1 LQLLTFFGKIT
12 KKLKRITT
20 MAKHQFQTEA
30 NQILQLMIHSLY
42 SNKEIFLR
50 ELISNGSDAL
60 DKLNMLV
67 LTDENYKGVKFDPR
81 IDIVPNKEA
90 NTLTISDTG
99 IGMNEEDLLNNLGTI
114 AKSGTKA
121 FLENLTGDAKK
132 DSHLIGQFGVGF
144 YSAFMVA
151 SKIEVVTKKAGE
163 EKAYKWV
170 SDGSGE
176 FEIEET
182 QKDSHGTAITLYL
195 NEDETEFLEAYRIEA
210 IVKKYSNHI
219 PFPIFL
225 EKEKVIPAK
234 TDDDGKEIEPSR
246 TEMEV
251 VQINNAIALWK
262 FSKSD
267 ISDDEYKA
275 FYETMAHSNEE
286 PLTWMHHKAEGAI
299 EYTTLFYI
307 PSKAPMD
314 IYRVDYQPGIK
325 LYINRVFITD
335 DDKELM
341 PTYLRFLRGVIDSSD
356 LPLNVS
362 REILQSNPV
371 MAKIKNASVKK
382 VLSELAKMMKKQ
394 PEKYDTFYKEFGNVL
409 KEGLY
414 NDFANREKI
423 LELLKFHT
431 LNSDEMTTIEEF
443 VKNVDEEKKEI
454 YYLAAKSSIDMLKH
468 APVLEKFKS
477 RGIDVLLLNEEV
489 DTIIFPMVTEYKEY
503 KLVPAADAKFEESED
518 EKKAKE
524 ELAKEFEGFTKEV
537 KDILGDAVKSVE
549 VSTELTESA
558 VALKADK
565 EDPAYMMA
573 QMMKQM
579 GQGGDVEEP
588 APILEI
594 NPNHELIKK
603 LKESADQNLVSDAAH
618 VLLDQ
623 AKLFDSQELDD
634 TADFVARLNRIITK
648 AL

>member
-1 LQLLTFFGKIT
+1 
-12 KKLKRITT
+12 

-50 ELISNGSDAL
+50 ELISNASDAL

-67 LTDENYKGVKFDPR
+67 LTDEKYKGVKFDPR
-81 IDIVPNKEA
+81 IDIKRDKDA
-90 NTLTISDTG
+90 KLLTVADTG

-121 FLENLTGDAKK
+121 FLENLTGDQKV

-144 YSAFMVA
+144 YAAFMVA
-151 SKIEVVTKKAGE
+151 DKVEVITKKAGE
-163 EKAYKWV
+163 EKAYKWI

-182 QKDSHGTAITLYL
+182 EKEGHGTEIILHL
-195 NEDETEFLEAYRIEA
+195 KEGEEEFLEEHRIET

-219 PFPIFL
+219 PFPIFMD
-225 EKEKVIPAK
+225 KEKFIPAK

-246 TEMEV
+246 TEIEN
-251 VQINNAIALWK
+251 VQINSANALWTIP
-262 FSKSD
+262 KSELKD
-267 ISDDEYKA
+267 EDYIS
-275 FYETMAHSNEE
+275 FYESLAHSNEE
-286 PLTWMHHKAEGAI
+286 PLKWMHHKAEGAI

-307 PSKAPMD
+307 PSKAPID
-314 IYRVDYQPGIK
+314 IYRVDYQPGVK

-341 PTYLRFLRGVIDSSD
+341 PTYLRFLRGVIDSKD

-371 MAKIKNASVKK
+371 MSKIRNASVKK
-382 VLSELAKMMKKQ
+382 VLSELAKMMEKE

-414 NDFANREKI
+414 SDFANREKI

-431 LNSDEMTTIEEF
+431 LNSDEMVTIKDF
-443 VKNVDEEKKEI
+443 IKNVDEEKKEI
-454 YYLAAKSSIDMLKH
+454 YYLANKGSVDMLKH
-468 APVLEKFKS
+468 SPLLEKFKA

-503 KLVPAADAKFEESED
+503 KLIPAADAKFEESEE

-524 ELAKEFEGFTKEV
+524 ELTKEFEGLTKEF
-537 KDILGDAVKSVE
+537 KTTLGEAVKEVE
-549 VSTELTESA
+549 VTTELTDSP
-558 VALKADK
+558 VAIKVDK
-565 EDPAYMMA
+565 EDPSYMMA

-579 GQGGDVEEP
+579 GQAGDVPEP

-594 NPNHELIKK
+594 NPKHELIEK
-603 LKESADQNLVSDAAH
+603 LKNSSDQNLIEDAAH
-618 VLLDQ
+618 VLFDQ
-623 AKLFDSQELDD
+623 AKLFDGRELDD
-634 TADFVARLNRIITK
+634 TAEFAMRLNRIMSK

>member
-1 LQLLTFFGKIT
+1 
-12 KKLKRITT
+12 

-50 ELISNGSDAL
+50 ELISNASDAL

-67 LTDENYKGVKFDPR
+67 LTNEEYKGIKFDPR
-81 IDIVPNKEA
+81 IDIKRDKEKKL
-90 NTLTISDTG
+90 LTISDTG
-99 IGMNEEDLLNNLGTI
+99 IGMNEVDLLNNLGTI

-121 FLENLTGDAKK
+121 FLENMTGDEKV

-144 YSAFMVA
+144 YAAFMVA
-151 SKIEVVTKKAGE
+151 DTVEVITKKAGE
-163 EKAYKWV
+163 DQAYKWI
-170 SDGSGE
+170 SKGDGE
-176 FEIEET
+176 FEIQET
-182 QKDSHGTAITLYL
+182 EKEGHGTEIILHL
-195 NEDETEFLEAYRIEA
+195 NEGEEEFLEEYRIEA

-219 PFPIFL
+219 PFPIFMD
-225 EKEKVIPAK
+225 KEKHIPAVK
-234 TDDDGKEIEPSR
+234 DDEGKETEPAR
-246 TEMEV
+246 TEIENI
-251 VQINNAIALWK
+251 QINSANALWTI
-262 FSKSD
+262 SKNELK
-267 ISDDEYKA
+267 DEDYKS
-275 FYETMAHSNEE
+275 FYETIAHSNEE

-341 PTYLRFLRGVIDSSD
+341 PTYLRFLRGVIDSKD

-362 REILQSNPV
+362 REILQSNPI

-382 VLSELAKMMKKQ
+382 VLSELAKMMKKE

-423 LELLKFHT
+423 LELLKFYT

-454 YYLAAKSSIDMLKH
+454 YYLANKGSIDMLKH
-468 APVLEKFKS
+468 SPVLEKFKA

-503 KLVPAADAKFEESED
+503 KLVPATDAKFEESDE

-524 ELAKEFEGFTKEV
+524 ELEKEFEGLAKEFKETLGEAVKEV
-537 KDILGDAVKSVE
+537 E
-549 VSTELTESA
+549 VTTELTDSP
-558 VALKADK
+558 VALKIDK
-565 EDPAYMMA
+565 EDPSYMMA

-579 GQGGDVEEP
+579 GQAGDVEEP
-588 APILEI
+588 AAILQI
-594 NPNHELIKK
+594 NPKHELIAK
-603 LKESADQNLVSDAAH
+603 LKDSSDQNLIEDAAH

-623 AKLFDSQELDD
+623 AKLFDGREIDD
-634 TADFVARLNRIITK
+634 TAEFALRLNRIITK

>member
-1 LQLLTFFGKIT
+1 
-12 KKLKRITT
+12 

-50 ELISNGSDAL
+50 ELISNASDAL

-67 LTDENYKGVKFDPR
+67 LTNEEYKNIKFDPR
-81 IDIVPNKEA
+81 IDIKRDKEKKL
-90 NTLTISDTG
+90 LTIADTG
-99 IGMNEEDLLNNLGTI
+99 IGMNEVDLMNNLGTI

-121 FLENLTGDAKK
+121 FLEQMTGDQKV

-144 YSAFMVA
+144 YAAFMVA
-151 SKIEVVTKKAGE
+151 DKVEVVTKKAGE
-163 EKAYKWV
+163 DTAYKWT
-170 SDGSGE
+170 SNGQGE

-182 QKDSHGTAITLYL
+182 TKEGHGTEITLHL
-195 NEDETEFLEAYRIEA
+195 NDGEEEFLEEHRIES

-219 PFPIFL
+219 PFPIFMD
-225 EKEKVIPAK
+225 KEKHIPAV
-234 TDDDGKEIEPSR
+234 TDDDGKETEPAR
-246 TEMEV
+246 TEIEN
-251 VQINNAIALWK
+251 VQINSANALWTI
-262 FSKSD
+262 SKSELT
-267 ISDDEYKA
+267 DEDYKS
-275 FYETMAHSNEE
+275 FYETLAHSNEE

-314 IYRVDYQPGIK
+314 IYRVDYQPGVK

-341 PTYLRFLRGVIDSSD
+341 PTYLRFLRGVIDSKD

-371 MAKIKNASVKK
+371 MAKIRNASVKK
-382 VLSELAKMMKKQ
+382 VLSELAKMMKNDS
-394 PEKYDTFYKEFGNVL
+394 EKYDTFYKEFGNVL

-414 NDFANREKI
+414 SDFGNREKI

-431 LNSDEMTTIEEF
+431 LNSDEMTTIQEF

-454 YYLAAKSSIDMLKH
+454 YYLTAKTSLDMLKH
-468 APVLEKFKS
+468 SPVLEKFKA

-503 KLVPAADAKFEESED
+503 KLVPAADAKFEESEE
-518 EKKAKE
+518 EKKEQE
-524 ELAKEFEGFTKEV
+524 ELAKSYEGFTKEV
-537 KDILGDAVKSVE
+537 KEILGESVKSVE
-549 VSTELTESA
+549 VTTELNESP
-558 VALKADK
+558 VAIKIDK
-565 EDPAYMMA
+565 EDPSYMMA

-579 GQGGDVEEP
+579 GQPTDAPEP
-588 APILEI
+588 APILQI
-594 NPNHELIKK
+594 NPKHELIQK
-603 LKESADQNLVSDAAH
+603 LKDTSDRNLVEDAAH

-623 AKLFDSQELDD
+623 AKLFDGQELDD
-634 TADFVARLNRIITK
+634 TADFVVRLNRIISK
-648 AL
+648 AI

>member
-1 LQLLTFFGKIT
+1 
-12 KKLKRITT
+12 

-50 ELISNGSDAL
+50 ELISNASDAL

-67 LTDENYKGVKFDPR
+67 LTNEEYKGIKFDPR
-81 IDIVPNKEA
+81 IDIKRDKEKKL
-90 NTLTISDTG
+90 LTISDTG
-99 IGMNEEDLLNNLGTI
+99 IGMNEVDLLNNLGTI

-121 FLENLTGDAKK
+121 FLENMTGDEKV

-144 YSAFMVA
+144 YAAFMVA
-151 SKIEVVTKKAGE
+151 DTVEVITKKAGE
-163 EKAYKWV
+163 DQAYKWI
-170 SDGSGE
+170 SKGDGE
-176 FEIEET
+176 FEIQET
-182 QKDSHGTAITLYL
+182 EKEGHGTEIILHL
-195 NEDETEFLEAYRIEA
+195 NEGEEEFLEEYRIEA

-219 PFPIFL
+219 PFPIFMD
-225 EKEKVIPAK
+225 KEKHIPAVK
-234 TDDDGKEIEPSR
+234 DDEGKETEPSR
-246 TEMEV
+246 TEIENI
-251 VQINNAIALWK
+251 QINSANALWTI
-262 FSKSD
+262 SKNELK
-267 ISDDEYKA
+267 DEDYKS
-275 FYETMAHSNEE
+275 FYETIAHSNEE

-341 PTYLRFLRGVIDSSD
+341 PTYLRFLRGVIDSKD

-362 REILQSNPV
+362 REILQSNPI

-382 VLSELAKMMKKQ
+382 VLSELAKMMKKE

-423 LELLKFHT
+423 LELLKFYT

-454 YYLAAKSSIDMLKH
+454 YYLANKGSIDMLKH
-468 APVLEKFKS
+468 SPVLEKFKA

-503 KLVPAADAKFEESED
+503 KLVPATDAKFEESDE

-524 ELAKEFEGFTKEV
+524 ELEKEFEGLAKEFKETLGEAVKEV
-537 KDILGDAVKSVE
+537 E
-549 VSTELTESA
+549 VTTELTDSP
-558 VALKADK
+558 VALKIDK
-565 EDPAYMMA
+565 EDPSYMMA

-579 GQGGDVEEP
+579 GQAGDVEEP
-588 APILEI
+588 AAILQI
-594 NPNHELIKK
+594 NPKHELIAK
-603 LKESADQNLVSDAAH
+603 LKDSSDQNLIEDAAH

-623 AKLFDSQELDD
+623 AKLFDGREIDD
-634 TADFVARLNRIITK
+634 TAEFALRLNRIITK